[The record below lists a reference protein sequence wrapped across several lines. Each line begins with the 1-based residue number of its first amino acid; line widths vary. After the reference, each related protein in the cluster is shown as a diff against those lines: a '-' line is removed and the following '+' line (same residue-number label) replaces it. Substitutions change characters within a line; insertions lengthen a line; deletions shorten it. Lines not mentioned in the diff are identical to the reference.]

1 MSSISHNFTLGS
13 TASVTRLI
21 TDDTVREFAK
31 LSGDTQPLHLDDGYA
46 EVTRFGRRIAH
57 GALLVGMV
65 SAVLGVE
72 MAGQDATIIFLGLNV
87 SFINPVYIGDEVT
100 ARCEVV
106 SVRED
111 KPIVKLAVT
120 CINGSGNDV
129 MTGEAAVYIDPHP
142 ISNA

>member
-1 MSSISHNFTLGS
+1 MSNVPKRFQLGS
-13 TASVTRLI
+13 IASVSRLI
-21 TDDTVREFAK
+21 RDETVRRFAQ

-46 EVTRFGRRIAH
+46 SETRFGQRIAH

-72 MAGQDATIIFLGLNV
+72 MAGKGATIIFLGLSVN
-87 SFINPVYIGDEVT
+87 FIAPVHIGDEVT

-111 KPIVKLAVT
+111 KPIVKLAVACT
-120 CINGSGNDV
+120 NQSGAEV
-129 MTGEAAVYIDPHP
+129 MTGDVAVYIDPHP
-142 ISNA
+142 IG

>member
-1 MSSISHNFTLGS
+1 MSNVPKRFQLGS
-13 TASVTRLI
+13 IASVSRLI
-21 TDDTVREFAK
+21 TDETVRQFAQ

-46 EVTRFGRRIAH
+46 SETRFGQRVAH

-72 MAGQDATIIFLGLNV
+72 MAGKGATIIFLGLSVN
-87 SFINPVYIGDEVT
+87 FIAPVHIGDEVT

-111 KPIVKLAVT
+111 KPIVKLAVA
-120 CINGSGNDV
+120 CSNQSGAEV
-129 MTGEAAVYIDPHP
+129 MTGDVAVYIDPHP
-142 ISNA
+142 IG

>member
-1 MSSISHNFTLGS
+1 MSNVPKRFQLGS
-13 TASVTRLI
+13 IASVSRLI
-21 TDDTVREFAK
+21 TDETVRQFAQ

-46 EVTRFGRRIAH
+46 SETRFGQRVAH

-72 MAGQDATIIFLGLNV
+72 MAGNGATIIFLGLSVN
-87 SFINPVYIGDEVT
+87 FIAPVHIGDEVT

-111 KPIVKLAVT
+111 KPIVKLAVA
-120 CINGSGNDV
+120 CSNQSGAEV
-129 MTGEAAVYIDPHP
+129 MTGDAAVYIDPHP
-142 ISNA
+142 IG